1 MTICTC
7 YSLPRSFGDHIII
20 TARVHLH
27 INCIIFCC
35 TIWSALLIHINNGT
49 CKGGQTEWG
58 YCRMN
63 SCSFF
68 ICLQVRIYLHLTHA
82 WGSSESQRSLWILA
96 RDSDSPQWIRRD
108 FHRGQAD
115 MGQAECWAEE
125 LPESRQRVSRFPG
138 KEQRR
143 KEKTVFKV
151 CGDARVSNKDGYKSD
166 SKTGKKKKKKK
177 GGERKTTADNRRRR
191 REMGGLDMLMESDK
205 RRMEQHERER
215 KKAKADRWRLWHLG
229 HYYIKRGLW

>member
-177 GGERKTTADNRRRR
+177 EVRERRRQITDGD
-191 REMGGLDMLMESDK
+191 GGRWEDLICWWRVTRDEWSNMS
-205 RRMEQHERER
+205 ERER
-215 KKAKADRWRLWHLG
+215 RRKQTDG
-229 HYYIKRGLW
+229 GCDI